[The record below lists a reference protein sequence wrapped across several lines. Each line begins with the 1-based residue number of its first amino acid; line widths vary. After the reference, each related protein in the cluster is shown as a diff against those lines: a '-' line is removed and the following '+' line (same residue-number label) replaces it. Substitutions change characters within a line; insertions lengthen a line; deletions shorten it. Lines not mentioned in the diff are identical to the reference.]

1 MKSLMLHIFILV
13 VATSYGLGES
23 ESVAVAK
30 IDCGGGGLVEL
41 VRRGDSVEYQVYLE
55 GKPLH
60 DTFTRAVNVGRD
72 DEFDEIDPRALRYQ
86 VLHGKDRRIV
96 GISEA
101 TNPGIVFIVID
112 FAKGKSWPA
121 VPYCPWHEKDEIRD
135 PMVRALRLANPK
147 INVRHTV
154 EVPFFELGNPLDQ
167 MTGELDPAPK
177 TTKAEQAGTGQPA
190 TRSQSESEGGD
201 KPQPEA
207 EGRSR

>member
-1 MKSLMLHIFILV
+1 MKTLMLHIFILV

-23 ESVAVAK
+23 ETVAVAK

-41 VRRGDSVEYQVYLE
+41 VRRGDSLEYQVYLE
-55 GKPLH
+55 GKPLLE
-60 DTFTRAVNVGRD
+60 TFTRAISVGLD
-72 DEFDEIDPRALRYQ
+72 DELDEIDPRALRYQ

-121 VPYCPWHEKDEIRD
+121 VPYCPGHEKDGIRD
-135 PMVRALRLANPK
+135 PMVSALRLANPK

-154 EVPFFELGNPLDQ
+154 EVSFFELGNPLDQ
-167 MTGELDPAPK
+167 TTGELDPAPK
-177 TTKAEQAGTGQPA
+177 TPKAEQGGAVQPS
-190 TRSQSESEGGD
+190 TRPESKSKGSD